1 MEPPRTLLVRL
12 PNPVGDVVMTTPLLR
27 CLRSGLPQ
35 TRILVVGN
43 PLFEGLLAGLDSIDA
58 FVPLPREGLRA
69 HARALRACE
78 AELALILPN
87 SWSSALAVRLARIR
101 SRIGR
106 RSQGR
111 GALLTTRLPAV
122 GPARPMTRVY
132 LEMLAA
138 LRLPVPRV
146 GEEPAAELVIE
157 APTGQD
163 SADLGRDGV
172 TETSLR
178 VDGATDTWLGVA
190 PGAAFGPSKS
200 YPLEQLVPA
209 VLGIC
214 RETGLQPRLI
224 GSPAEQALLDRAAS
238 ALREV
243 GLRPDVPSPGGLDA
257 AKRRIAACK
266 LLVTMDSGARH
277 IAAALGVPQ
286 VVIYGPTH
294 PEWSAH
300 ALHKTTVLR
309 REELDC
315 LNCHEKIC
323 PIDHRCMTRISP
335 DTLKTA
341 ALQRLAA
348 EASLK

>member
-27 CLRSGLPQ
+27 CLRTELPE
-35 TRILVVGN
+35 TRIVVAGN
-43 PLFEGLLAGLDSIDA
+43 PMFAGLLAGLDSFDD
-58 FVPLPREGLRA
+58 FLVLSHQGLRA
-69 HARALRACE
+69 HARALRASQ
-78 AELALILPN
+78 ADLALILPN

-101 SRIGR
+101 LRVGR
-106 RSQGR
+106 RGQGR

-146 GEEPAAELVIE
+146 GEEPAAELVVDV
-157 APTGQD
+157 D
-163 SADLGRDGV
+163 SADASARGMPSTPGLPSGR
-172 TETSLR
+172 SKR
-178 VDGATDTWLGVA
+178 PATWLGVA

-200 YPLEQLVPA
+200 YPIAQLVPA
-209 VLGIC
+209 IVGIC
-214 RETGLQPRLI
+214 SETGLQPRLI
-224 GSPAEQALLDRAAS
+224 GSPAEQAMLEAVAS
-238 ALREV
+238 ALREA
-243 GLRPDVPSPGGLDA
+243 GLQAELPPPGGLDA
-257 AKRRIAACK
+257 AKRRIASCE
-266 LLVTMDSGARH
+266 LLITMDSGARH

-286 VVIYGPTH
+286 VVLYGPTH

-300 ALHKTTVLR
+300 ALEKTTLLR

-323 PIDHRCMTRISP
+323 PIDHRCMTRILPS
-335 DTLKTA
+335 DLQA
-341 ALQRLAA
+341 AVLLRLAS
-348 EASLK
+348 EANLK

>member
-27 CLRSGLPQ
+27 CLRSGLPE
-35 TRILVVGN
+35 TRILVAGN
-43 PLFEGLLAGLDSIDA
+43 PLFEGLLAGLDSIDG
-58 FVPLPREGLRA
+58 FVPLPQGGLRA
-69 HARALRACE
+69 HARALRATE

-101 SRIGR
+101 LRIGR

-138 LRLPVPRV
+138 LRLPVPRA
-146 GEEPAAELVIE
+146 GEEPAAELIVGP
-157 APTGQD
+157 AQTN
-163 SADLGRDGV
+163 
-172 TETSLR
+172 
-178 VDGATDTWLGVA
+178 GAAAHGSDPMRGNWLGVA

-209 VLGIC
+209 VQGIC
-214 RETGLQPRLI
+214 GETGMQPRLI
-224 GSPAEQALLDRAAS
+224 GSPAEQALLDRAAT
-238 ALREV
+238 ALREA
-243 GLRPDVPSPGGLDA
+243 GLDPKVPTPGGLDA
-257 AKRRIAACK
+257 AKQQIASCR
-266 LLVTMDSGARH
+266 LLITMDSGARH

-300 ALHKTTVLR
+300 SLSKTTVLR
-309 REELDC
+309 RE
-315 LNCHEKIC
+315 
-323 PIDHRCMTRISP
+323 
-335 DTLKTA
+335 
-341 ALQRLAA
+341 
-348 EASLK
+348 

>member
-27 CLRSGLPQ
+27 CLRLGLPE
-35 TRILVVGN
+35 TRLVAAGS
-43 PLFEGLLAGLDSIDA
+43 PQFEGLLSGLDSIDA

-69 HARALRACE
+69 HARALRATD

-101 SRIGR
+101 LRIGR

-138 LRLPVPRV
+138 LHLPVPRF
-146 GEEPAAELVIE
+146 GEEPAAELVVE
-157 APTGQD
+157 SQPDAV
-163 SADLGRDGV
+163 SAGLKPAAAEDG
-172 TETSLR
+172 
-178 VDGATDTWLGVA
+178 WLGVA

-200 YPLEQLVPA
+200 YPLGQLVPA

-214 RETGLQPRLI
+214 QETGLQPRLI
-224 GSPAEQALLDRAAS
+224 GSPAEQALLEEAAA
-238 ALREV
+238 ALRV
-243 GLRPDVPSPGGLDA
+243 AGLRPELPPPGGLDT
-257 AKRRIAACK
+257 AKQRIASCK
-266 LLVTMDSGARH
+266 LLLTMDSGARH

-300 ALHKTTVLR
+300 SLAKTTVLR
-309 REELDC
+309 RVELDC

-335 DTLKTA
+335 RDLQSA
-341 ALQRLAA
+341 ALARIAA

>member
-27 CLRSGLPQ
+27 CLRMGFPN
-35 TRILVVGN
+35 TRVLVAGN
-43 PLFEGLLAGLDSIDA
+43 PLFAGLLAGLDSFDA
-58 FVPLPREGLRA
+58 FVPLPRQGLRA
-69 HARALRACE
+69 HARALRATD
-78 AELALILPN
+78 ADLALILPN
-87 SWSSALAVRLARIR
+87 SWSSALAIRLARIR
-101 SRIGR
+101 LRIGR
-106 RSQGR
+106 RAQGR

-138 LRLPVPRV
+138 LRLPVPTV
-146 GEEPAAELVIE
+146 GAEPAAELVVDTN
-157 APTGQD
+157 P
-163 SADLGRDGV
+163 
-172 TETSLR
+172 LR
-178 VDGATDTWLGVA
+178 TWLGVA

-209 VLGIC
+209 IVGIC
-214 RETGLQPRLI
+214 GQTGLQPRLI
-224 GSPAEQALLDRAAS
+224 GSPAEQGLLDRAAF
-238 ALREV
+238 ALREA
-243 GLRPDVPSPGGLDA
+243 GLEPDLPPPGGLDA
-257 AKRRIAACK
+257 AKQRIASCK
-266 LLVTMDSGARH
+266 LLITMDSGARH

-300 ALHKTTVLR
+300 ALDKTTVLR
-309 REELDC
+309 RIELDC

-335 DTLKTA
+335 SDLQEA
-341 ALQRLAA
+341 ALKRLAA
-348 EASLK
+348 STSLK

>member
-27 CLRSGLPQ
+27 RLRDELPK
-35 TRILVVGN
+35 TRILIAGN
-43 PLFEGLLAGLDSIDA
+43 PVFEGLLAGLDSFDG
-58 FVPLPREGLRA
+58 FLPLPPRQGLRA
-69 HARALRACE
+69 HARALRASD
-78 AELALILPN
+78 ADLALILPN

-106 RSQGR
+106 RGQGR

-138 LRLPVPRV
+138 LRLPVPAV
-146 GEEPAAELVIE
+146 GTEPAAELV
-157 APTGQD
+157 
-163 SADLGRDGV
+163 V
-172 TETSLR
+172 TPDPRTMK
-178 VDGATDTWLGVA
+178 GARWLGVA

-200 YPLEQLVPA
+200 YPLDQLVPA

-214 RETGLQPRLI
+214 RETGLQPCLI
-224 GSPAEQALLDRAAS
+224 GSPAEQELLDRAAA
-238 ALREV
+238 ALRDA
-243 GLRPDVPSPGGLDA
+243 GLEPELPSPGGLDA
-257 AKRRIAACK
+257 AKQRIASCE
-266 LLVTMDSGARH
+266 LLITMDSGARH

-286 VVIYGPTH
+286 VVLYGPTH

-300 ALHKTTVLR
+300 ALAKTTVLR
-309 REELDC
+309 RIELDC

-335 DTLKTA
+335 ADLQNA
-341 ALQRLAA
+341 ARERLAA
-348 EASLK
+348 EAAQK

>member
-27 CLRSGLPQ
+27 CLRLGLPE
-35 TRILVVGN
+35 TRLIVAGN
-43 PLFEGLLAGLDSIDA
+43 PLFAGLLAGLDSIDA
-58 FVPLPREGLRA
+58 FIPLPHEGLRA
-69 HARALRACE
+69 HARALHATD
-78 AELALILPN
+78 ADLALILPN
-87 SWSSALAVRLARIR
+87 SWSSALAIRLARIR
-101 SRIGR
+101 LRIGR

-138 LRLPVPRV
+138 LRIPVPRV
-146 GEEPAAELVIE
+146 GEEPAAELVVDQN
-157 APTGQD
+157 P
-163 SADLGRDGV
+163 
-172 TETSLR
+172 SLMA
-178 VDGATDTWLGVA
+178 GAWLGVA

-214 RETGLQPRLI
+214 REAGLQPLLI
-224 GSPAEQALLDRAAS
+224 GSPAEQALLDRAVF
-238 ALREV
+238 ALRNA
-243 GLRPDVPSPGGLDA
+243 GLQPELPPPGGLEA
-257 AKRRIAACK
+257 AKQRIASCK

-286 VVIYGPTH
+286 VVLYGPTH

-300 ALHKTTVLR
+300 SLAKTTVLR

-335 DTLKTA
+335 SDLQSA
-341 ALQRLAA
+341 AQDRMAA
-348 EASLK
+348 EASLN